1 MLMLT
6 AKQIELV
13 QETWKTITP
22 VSQQMG
28 ESFYNRLFQK
38 NPELK
43 PMFKSDPKDQ
53 AMKLMFMISYLVHRL
68 GSFDDL
74 KDEIIKLASRHT
86 GYGTKKEHYAAV
98 GDSLLATLKESLGKS
113 WTPETEAAWSDTY
126 TLIADL
132 MQKAHGSK

>member
-1 MLMLT
+1 MLT

-13 QETWKTITP
+13 QDTWKTITP

-113 WTPETEAAWSDTY
+113 WTPETEAAWTDTY
-126 TLIADL
+126 MLIAGL
-132 MQKAHGSK
+132 MQQAHGTK

>member
-1 MLMLT
+1 MLT

-13 QETWKTITP
+13 QNTWSTITP

-28 ESFYNRLFQK
+28 ESFYSRLFQ
-38 NPELK
+38 NHPELK

-86 GYGTKKEHYAAV
+86 GYGTKKEHYGAV
-98 GDSLLATLKESLGKS
+98 GDALLATLKESLGKS
-113 WTPETEAAWSDTY
+113 WTPETEAAWTDTY
-126 TLIADL
+126 MLIAGL
-132 MQKAHGSK
+132 MQQAHSSK

>member
-1 MLMLT
+1 MLT

-13 QETWKTITP
+13 QDTWKTITP

-113 WTPETEAAWSDTY
+113 WTPETEAAWTDTY
-126 TLIADL
+126 MLIAGL
-132 MQKAHGSK
+132 MQQAHSAK

>member
-1 MLMLT
+1 MLT

-13 QETWKTITP
+13 QDTWKTITP

-86 GYGTKKEHYAAV
+86 GYGTKKEHYAVV

-113 WTPETEAAWSDTY
+113 WTPETEAAWTDTY
-126 TLIADL
+126 MLIAGL
-132 MQKAHGSK
+132 MQQAHGTK

>member
-1 MLMLT
+1 MLT

-13 QETWKTITP
+13 QNTWQTITP

-28 ESFYNRLFQK
+28 ESFYSRLFQK
-38 NPELK
+38 FPELK

-74 KDEIIKLASRHT
+74 KDEIIKLASRHS
-86 GYGTKKEHYAAV
+86 GYGTKNEHYAAV
-98 GDSLLATLKESLGKS
+98 GDCLLATLKESLGKS
-113 WTPETEAAWSDTY
+113 WTKETEAAWSDTY
-126 TLIADL
+126 ALISGL
-132 MQKAHGSK
+132 MQQAQGAK

>member
-1 MLMLT
+1 MLT

-22 VSQQMG
+22 VSSQMG
-28 ESFYNRLFQK
+28 ESFYNRLFQN

-74 KDEIIKLASRHT
+74 KDEIVKLASRHT
-86 GYGTKKEHYAAV
+86 GYGTKTEHYAAV
-98 GDSLLATLKESLGKS
+98 GNSLLATLKESLGKS
-113 WTPETEAAWSDTY
+113 WTHETESAWRDTY
-126 TLIADL
+126 TLIAGL
-132 MQKAHGSK
+132 MQQASGSK